1 MVAMFSLSLFVNNLN
16 SELFDG
22 FSRYAESYP
31 FLRKLCPGYIQKSV
45 TFVPRKPKNLNE
57 QNMSLKCGIIGI
69 ANVGKSTLFNCM
81 SNTKVETTSF
91 AFTSNKSNIGI
102 VDVPDP
108 RLYNLENFQ
117 ATDKIIPA
125 TVEIVD
131 IPGLAKGANKGEGV
145 GNQFLSDIR
154 NTDALIHVLRCF
166 DDENLPHIE
175 GSVNPVRDIETINLE
190 LQVKDLESVEKK
202 ITRLEKLAKVG
213 DKDAKKGIEVLQVYK
228 DHLENFQNASTAP
241 VSEADQ
247 KYIEDLFLLTVKPVL
262 FVCNVDDASATTGNK
277 YVDEVKQFLA
287 SEAEGTATGDTASTG
302 PEVLVLAGKLEEE
315 IAELDPEDRAE
326 FLSDAG
332 LTEPGVNK
340 LVRSAYSMLN
350 LMSFFTVGPKEIRA
364 WTIKKGMTAPQAA
377 GAIHS
382 DLERGFIRAEVMKY
396 DDFVTLGSE
405 QACKVA
411 GKLAV
416 EGKNYVVG
424 DGDILHIR
432 FNV

>member
-1 MVAMFSLSLFVNNLN
+1 
-16 SELFDG
+16 
-22 FSRYAESYP
+22 
-31 FLRKLCPGYIQKSV
+31 
-45 TFVPRKPKNLNE
+45 
-57 QNMSLKCGIIGI
+57 MSLKCGIIGI

-117 ATDKIIPA
+117 ATEKVIPA

-145 GNQFLSDIR
+145 GNQFLTDIR

-166 DDENLPHIE
+166 DDENLSHIE

-190 LQVKDLESVEKK
+190 LQVTDLESVEKK

-241 VSEADQ
+241 VSASDQ
-247 KYIEDLFLLTVKPVL
+247 KYIDDLFLLTVKPVL
-262 FVCNVDDASATTGNK
+262 YVCNVDDASATTGNQ
-277 YVDEVKQFLA
+277 YVDAVKEYLQ
-287 SEAEGTATGDTASTG
+287 SEAGGAAAPDHAGAAKATIGKTG
-302 PEVLVLAGKLEEE
+302 ISDDPANTNTSPEVLVLAAKLEEE
-315 IAELDPEDRAE
+315 IAELDPEDREE

-364 WTIKKGMTAPQAA
+364 WTIKRGMTAPQAA

-396 DDFVTLGSE
+396 NDFVELGSE

>member
-1 MVAMFSLSLFVNNLN
+1 MA
-16 SELFDG
+16 
-22 FSRYAESYP
+22 
-31 FLRKLCPGYIQKSV
+31 
-45 TFVPRKPKNLNE
+45 
-57 QNMSLKCGIIGI
+57 LKCGIIGI

-108 RLYNLENFQ
+108 RLTNLENFQ
-117 ATDKIIPA
+117 STEKIIPA

-131 IPGLAKGANKGEGV
+131 IPGLTKGANRGEGV

-202 ITRLEKLAKVG
+202 IERLNKLAKVG
-213 DKDAKKGIEVLQVYK
+213 DKDAKKGVEILTMYK
-228 DHLENFQNASTAP
+228 DHLENFQNASTLDI
-241 VSEADQ
+241 SENDK
-247 KYIEDLFLLTVKPVL
+247 KYIEDLFLLTAKPVM
-262 FVCNVDDASATTGNK
+262 FICNVDDASATNGND
-277 YVDEVKQFLA
+277 YVSQVKEYLKDGKDEILIIAAKLEAEISELDEEDRKEFLA
-287 SEAEGTATGDTASTG
+287 
-302 PEVLVLAGKLEEE
+302 
-315 IAELDPEDRAE
+315 
-326 FLSDAG
+326 DAG
-332 LTEPGVNK
+332 LEEPGVGK
-340 LVRSAYSMLN
+340 LIRSAYSMLN
-350 LMSFFTVGPKEIRA
+350 LMSFFTIGPKENRA
-364 WTIKKGMTAPQAA
+364 WTIRKGMTAPQAA
-377 GAIHS
+377 GVIHS

-396 DDFVTLGSE
+396 NDFIELGSE
-405 QACKVA
+405 HACKQA
-411 GKLAV
+411 GKLAI
-416 EGKNYVVG
+416 EGKNYIVG